1 MSIRSSLFVPWPLTN
16 DQITNVRQLIA
27 DMKEGKASI
36 WDMYSRDLLAYGLV
50 YNAFVL
56 MVRKYFRGMSRKD
69 MGAWLEAE
77 FETLEEVANSQS
89 TASVTKRPNSFT
101 FRKLTKERIANARQL
116 IKELSE
122 GRVWIP
128 SELARLD
135 YGLTSLAI
143 KRLEKFAKRHDSM
156 GKAARW
162 LSSELSK
169 AIAEQEAVAHRPGR
183 GGRYVRWD

>member
-1 MSIRSSLFVPWPLTN
+1 MPITN
-16 DQITNVRQLIA
+16 DQITNVR
-27 DMKEGKASI
+27 
-36 WDMYSRDLLAYGLV
+36 
-50 YNAFVL
+50 
-56 MVRKYFRGMSRKD
+56 
-69 MGAWLEAE
+69 
-77 FETLEEVANSQS
+77 
-89 TASVTKRPNSFT
+89 TKRPNSFT

-183 GGRYVRWD
+183 GKRYVRWD